1 MSGEMCKE
9 GERERG
15 GLKHL
20 LLTPL
25 EPREEG
31 RREASR
37 NIVTPLP
44 LLSAAV
50 DCYLVVAVLL
60 QSLTCS
66 IAALTQVGV
75 VAGSLLACGWA
86 PSGGPPPP

>member
-1 MSGEMCKE
+1 MCKE

-25 EPREEG
+25 EAREKG
-31 RREASR
+31 RRVASR
-37 NIVTPLP
+37 NIVAPLP

-60 QSLTCS
+60 QRL
-66 IAALTQVGV
+66 
-75 VAGSLLACGWA
+75 
-86 PSGGPPPP
+86 